1 MKIADASFKVAAFRK
16 KAKFLINTGTTVHG
30 LQACKL
36 KRSSL
41 GCPFQALNLKPF

>member
-30 LQACKL
+30 CRLAN
-36 KRSSL
+36 SSE
-41 GCPFQALNLKPF
+41 AL